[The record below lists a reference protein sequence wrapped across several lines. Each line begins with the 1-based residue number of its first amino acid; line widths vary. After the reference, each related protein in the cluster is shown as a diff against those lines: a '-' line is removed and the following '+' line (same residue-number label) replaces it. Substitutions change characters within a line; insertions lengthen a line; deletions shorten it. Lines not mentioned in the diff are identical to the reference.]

1 MARANGQANNEAED
15 ADSVAGAPSPGL
27 ASAAQVRRLGDV
39 LTTHMQEEAV
49 VHTRLEEGVRAIRD
63 GHGDIVRHLEAGAT
77 AQMRQAEIAQARLDA
92 EREAREAAKA
102 AREAEEA
109 ARAAWWGRASEGFEK
124 VTSNWLVR
132 VVVLALL
139 IAAVPEARG
148 YVDRLMGIAPAA
160 APAPAAHE
168 VAPAPG
174 EPEP

>member
-1 MARANGQANNEAED
+1 MD
-15 ADSVAGAPSPGL
+15 ADTLDSATVPPGL
-27 ASAAQVRRLGDV
+27 ATASQVRRLSEA

-49 VHTRLEEGVRAIRD
+49 THTRLETGVSAIRES
-63 GHGDIVRHLEAGAT
+63 HTDIVRHLEAGAT

-92 EREAREAAKA
+92 EHEAREAVKA

-109 ARAAWWGRASEGFEK
+109 KAAAWWGRASEGFEK

-148 YVDRLMGIAPAA
+148 YVDRLMGIAPAPVA
-160 APAPAAHE
+160 VEHHE
-168 VAPAPG
+168 VGPVPG
-174 EPEP
+174 EPTP